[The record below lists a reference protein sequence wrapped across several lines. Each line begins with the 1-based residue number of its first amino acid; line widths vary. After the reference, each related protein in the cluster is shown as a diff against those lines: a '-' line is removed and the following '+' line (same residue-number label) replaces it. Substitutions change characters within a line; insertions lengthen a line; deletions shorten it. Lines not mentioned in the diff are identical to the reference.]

1 MSDLLQ
7 QETERQRR
15 LLEEARK
22 AVEQEKVRMRQGGVR
37 RIEPSLDET
46 PAMPIPQQGEFR
58 EDGRQDY
65 ALPLPGDEEMPPPAE
80 FIVPLRSV
88 PDMRSALI
96 PLDDDADGAIWSKPF
111 SLPSADMEPWLSFLR
126 GYRASALFPEQ
137 ASAGSGL
144 RVDAAVQALLELK
157 GIDIKVILEPAV
169 QINGPVEYAEDVPAQ
184 AISGNEHSVH
194 ESQLAKAFEKG
205 REMGD
210 HLYDALLGEGYVNL
224 VQAWEKVHSRKP
236 SVSELHFMLTTG
248 RVKPSEEIQPR
259 RPEMVENL
267 YPPKAPVVV
276 AETAPR
282 KQEVVSL
289 ENSVSM
295 PKAGFLRRIST
306 GLIGG
311 KLKAKFAIRDKRKLI
326 FHLSHLALVGVAIVV
341 YCIVMRVFD

>member
-1 MSDLLQ
+1 MNDLLQ

-37 RIEPSLDET
+37 RIEPRLDEL
-46 PAMPIPQQGEFR
+46 PAMPVPQRGELR
-58 EDGRQDY
+58 EEGRQDH
-65 ALPLPGDEEMPPPAE
+65 ALPLPGDEMPPPAE
-80 FIVPLRSV
+80 FVVPLRSV

-96 PLDDDADGAIWSKPF
+96 PIDDADGATWSKPF
-111 SLPSADMEPWLSFLR
+111 SLPRANMEPWLSFLR
-126 GYRASALFPEQ
+126 GYRASALFPEH
-137 ASAGSGL
+137 AAAGSGL

-184 AISGNEHSVH
+184 AISGNERDVH
-194 ESQLAKAFEKG
+194 ENQLAKAFEKG
-205 REMGD
+205 CEMGN

-248 RVKPSEEIQPR
+248 RVKPPEEIQPR
-259 RPEMVENL
+259 RPEMAENL
-267 YPPKAPVVV
+267 YPPKAPAVV
-276 AETAPR
+276 AEPTPR
-282 KQEVVSL
+282 KQEAAPPEKRVS
-289 ENSVSM
+289 E
-295 PKAGFLRRIST
+295 PKAGLVRKIST
-306 GLIGG
+306 GLIRD
-311 KLKAKFAIRDKRKLI
+311 KLKVKFAIRDKRKLV
-326 FHLSHLALVGVAIVV
+326 FHLSHLALVCVAIVV